1 MKATVGMGYGGN
13 MPAKIAKH
21 LKKSAAT
28 TQQKATPNTA
38 TK

>member
-1 MKATVGMGYGGN
+1 MRATVGMGYGGT
-13 MPAKIAKH
+13 MPAKIVKH

-28 TQQKATPNTA
+28 SQQKPASSVT

>member
-1 MKATVGMGYGGN
+1 MGYGGN

-21 LKKSAAT
+21 LKKGAAT
-28 TQQKATPNTA
+28 KQQKSTSSTT